1 MNDNSDLLPNLSN
14 EDAFE
19 MQMRGYSRRQVDE
32 FIARCRSQIRD
43 LEQRLARAL
52 DDQEELRR
60 DLATAR
66 QQALGAKPAH
76 EEISERIAQILKLA
90 DDEARSQKSK
100 AHDEIARQRNDA
112 QQEVDKT
119 RAEAR
124 EQAERMLT
132 AAQEQAE
139 RAITSARAEADKT
152 VTAART
158 EADHTTTEARKK
170 SEAVI
175 ADAKAQAKKA
185 LDEATARAT
194 AIHDGAERRLNLLS
208 TRHSDTIKRLTE
220 ILDGVSGL
228 VAAENARM
236 SLEDEVDQATAK
248 AIGSADSM
256 ASARPAAAPVG
267 ANGPGR
273 NGPAAPGAPHPAASG
288 APRPAAPQ
296 AADAPSR
303 PAPGPQ
309 TQPSPQ
315 VQALPAQ
322 EKPTQARPGAGV
334 TDPGAPNRGGRSV
347 PGGGD

>member
-1 MNDNSDLLPNLSN
+1 MNDNSDLLPNLAG

-100 AHDEIARQRNDA
+100 AHDEIAKQRNEA

-152 VTAART
+152 VTAARA

-170 SEAVI
+170 SEAVM

-208 TRHSDTIKRLTE
+208 TRHADTIKRLTE
-220 ILDGVSGL
+220 ILDGVSSL
-228 VAAENARM
+228 VTAENARL
-236 SLEDEVDQATAK
+236 SLEEEVDQATAK
-248 AIGSADSM
+248 AIGSA
-256 ASARPAAAPVG
+256 PPVG
-267 ANGPGR
+267 SNGPGR
-273 NGPAAPGAPHPAASG
+273 NGPAGPGAA
-288 APRPAAPQ
+288 RPAAPQ

-315 VQALPAQ
+315 VQAAPLQ
-322 EKPTQARPGAGV
+322 EKPSQARAGAA
-334 TDPGAPNRGGRSV
+334 DPGGPAGGTRGV
-347 PGGGD
+347 AGGDD

>member
-1 MNDNSDLLPNLSN
+1 MNDNSDLLPNLSH

-76 EEISERIAQILKLA
+76 EEVSERIAQILKLA

-100 AHDEIARQRNDA
+100 AHDDIAKQRNDA
-112 QQEVDKT
+112 QAEVDKT

-152 VTAART
+152 VTAARA

-170 SEAVI
+170 SEAVM
-175 ADAKAQAKKA
+175 ADAKGQAKKA

-208 TRHSDTIKRLTE
+208 TRHADTIKRLTE
-220 ILDGVSGL
+220 ILDGVSSL
-228 VAAENARM
+228 VTAETARM

-248 AIGSADSM
+248 AIGSSET
-256 ASARPAAAPVG
+256 SRPAPAG
-267 ANGPGR
+267 SNGPGR
-273 NGPAAPGAPHPAASG
+273 NVPSPG
-288 APRPAAPQ
+288 APRPAAPTTV
-296 AADAPSR
+296 ADAPPR

-315 VQALPAQ
+315 VQD
-322 EKPTQARPGAGV
+322 KPVQARATV
-334 TDPGAPNRGGRSV
+334 ADP
-347 PGGGD
+347 DD

>member
-1 MNDNSDLLPNLSN
+1 MNDNSDILPNLAH

-43 LEQRLARAL
+43 LEQRLARSL

-60 DLATAR
+60 DLATSR

-76 EEISERIAQILKLA
+76 EEVSERIAQILKLA

-100 AHDEIARQRNDA
+100 AHDDIAKQRNDA
-112 QQEVDKT
+112 QAEVDKT

-152 VTAART
+152 VTAARS

-170 SEAVI
+170 SEAVM

-208 TRHSDTIKRLTE
+208 TRHAETIKRLTE
-220 ILDGVSGL
+220 IHDGVSSL

-248 AIGSADSM
+248 AIGSADPTAGS
-256 ASARPAAAPVG
+256 RPAPAPVG
-267 ANGPGR
+267 SNGPGR
-273 NGPAAPGAPHPAASG
+273 NGPPGAGPS
-288 APRPAAPQ
+288 APRPVAPTVV
-296 AADAPSR
+296 ADAPPR

-315 VQALPAQ
+315 VQAPPD
-322 EKPTQARPGAGV
+322 KPTQARAAV
-334 TDPGAPNRGGRSV
+334 ADPGVRVMPSS
-347 PGGGD
+347 DDD

>member
-1 MNDNSDLLPNLSN
+1 MNDNSDLLPNLAH

-43 LEQRLARAL
+43 LEQRLARSL
-52 DDQEELRR
+52 DDQEELKR

-100 AHDEIARQRNDA
+100 AHDDIAKQRTDA
-112 QQEVDKT
+112 QQEVDKV

-152 VTAART
+152 VTAARA
-158 EADHTTTEARKK
+158 EAEHTTTEARKK
-170 SEAVI
+170 SEAVV
-175 ADAKAQAKKA
+175 ADAKGQAKKA

-220 ILDGVSGL
+220 ILDGVSSL
-228 VAAENARM
+228 VSAETARM

-248 AIGSADSM
+248 AIGSTE
-256 ASARPAAAPVG
+256 SAAGSRPAPAGP
-267 ANGPGR
+267 NGPGPS
-273 NGPAAPGAPHPAASG
+273 GPAGPGAP
-288 APRPAAPQ
+288 RTAAPPTVS
-296 AADAPSR
+296 APVR

-309 TQPSPQ
+309 TQPSAQVPGPQ
-315 VQALPAQ
+315 DKASQG
-322 EKPTQARPGAGV
+322 RAGV
-334 TDPGAPNRGGRSV
+334 TDPGGPPAGVRPM
-347 PGGGD
+347 PGGDV